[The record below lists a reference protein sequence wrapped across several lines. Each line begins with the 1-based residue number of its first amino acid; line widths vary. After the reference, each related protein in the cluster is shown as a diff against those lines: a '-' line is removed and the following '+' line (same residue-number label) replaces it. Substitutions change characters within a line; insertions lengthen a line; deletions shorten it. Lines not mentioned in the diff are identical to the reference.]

1 MRRHPFYLMPYPVL
15 KEKSDSTLE
24 FNDFVTNNGQR
35 KNRQLDLPL
44 DVITHYNQHQFV
56 GKLSPH
62 NLDGQ
67 TFTVGARYN
76 VGEVAGQCYSDDS
89 IKNTVLRPNRQYKA
103 STAEMAE
110 YRYS

>member
-1 MRRHPFYLMPYPVL
+1 MPYPVL

-76 VGEVAGQCYSDDS
+76 VGEVAGQWDISM
-89 IKNTVLRPNRQYKA
+89 KYKW
-103 STAEMAE
+103 EQ
-110 YRYS
+110 

>member
-1 MRRHPFYLMPYPVL
+1 MLFKLSSFAFFLICCYTFGFTEISAVRRHPFYLMPYPVL

-35 KNRQLDLPL
+35 KSRQLDVPL

-56 GKLSPH
+56 GKLSPV
-62 NLDGQ
+62 DGQ

-76 VGEVAGQCYSDDS
+76 IGEVAGQC
-89 IKNTVLRPNRQYKA
+89 
-103 STAEMAE
+103 
-110 YRYS
+110 

>member
-1 MRRHPFYLMPYPVL
+1 MYSEVISKYVLCLKLRSVIFQIRHVEKAYVHPYFSPEQSSDIALL
-15 KEKSDSTLE
+15 KLDEPLE

-76 VGEVAGQCYSDDS
+76 VGEVAGQC
-89 IKNTVLRPNRQYKA
+89 
-103 STAEMAE
+103 
-110 YRYS
+110 

>member
-1 MRRHPFYLMPYPVL
+1 MLSKLSSFAFLLICCYTFGFTEISAVRRHPFYLMPYPVL

-35 KNRQLDLPL
+35 KSRQLDVPL

-76 VGEVAGQCYSDDS
+76 VGEVAGQC
-89 IKNTVLRPNRQYKA
+89 
-103 STAEMAE
+103 
-110 YRYS
+110 